1 MKKRKQKFKEIKS
14 NRVKS
19 SVRIPIAP
27 EEKVETQKKRYNR
40 SQEKRAWRDEVN
52 EWFSNT

>member
-27 EEKVETQKKRYNR
+27 EEKIETQKKRYNR
-40 SQEKRAWRDEVN
+40 SQEKRAWREEVN